1 MTTLI
6 KAAINGGRSK
16 ADHPQVPVTPE
27 EIAFA
32 VVECLH
38 AGASAIHFHVRSPT
52 GEESLAAADLTPA
65 VDAIRKAA
73 PAAQV
78 GISTGDWIVRDHLE
92 RMMLV
97 SEWTESPDFASVNFH
112 EVGASELARTL
123 LAKGI
128 GVEAGLSNQHSAE
141 ELVNSGLAP
150 QCLRVLI
157 EPQEQQL
164 DDARRTVDSIRV
176 VLDHAHIRIP
186 RLLHGTEATTWH
198 VMDDALRLGYDIRRG
213 FEDTLRLPNGAS
225 AKSNAELVSEAKPR
239 LILAS

>member
-16 ADHPQVPVTPE
+16 AEHQQVPVTPE

-32 VVECLH
+32 VVGCLQ

-52 GEESLAAADLTPA
+52 GEESLAAADLTQA
-65 VDAIRKAA
+65 LNAIRKTA
-73 PAAQV
+73 PTAQV
-78 GISTGDWIVRDHLE
+78 GISTGDWIVRDHFEL
-92 RMMLV
+92 MMLV
-97 SEWTESPDFASVNFH
+97 SEWTELPDFASVNFH
-112 EVGASELARTL
+112 EVGAIELARTL
-123 LAKGI
+123 HAKGI

-141 ELVNSGLAP
+141 EFVVSGLAP

-176 VLDHAHIRIP
+176 VLDHAHLQIP
-186 RLLHGTEATTWH
+186 WLLHGTEATAWQIL
-198 VMDDALRLGYDIRRG
+198 DDALRLGYDIRMG
-213 FEDTLRLPNGAS
+213 FEDTLSLPDGTS
-225 AKSNAELVSEAKPR
+225 AQSNAELISSAKHR
-239 LILAS
+239 LMLAS